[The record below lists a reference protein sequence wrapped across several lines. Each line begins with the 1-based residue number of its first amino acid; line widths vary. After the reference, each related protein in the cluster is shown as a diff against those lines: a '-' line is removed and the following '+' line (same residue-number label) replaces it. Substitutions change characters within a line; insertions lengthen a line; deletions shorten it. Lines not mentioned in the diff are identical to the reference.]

1 MMVNSIRA
9 IGGPVPEPP
18 RIPQMVF
25 ETSSDAEPYKEQDLG
40 KVPHGKGKRIVEY
53 LSLMSPMAI
62 ANILLNME
70 DDRRNYVHYLSLE
83 TRQKIV
89 EALVQAANNRSIDC
103 LEKLPQGGLD
113 PIIISILGIA
123 SDTQNKLR
131 DTILDRLSK
140 SGRLKKPLPG
150 KFELYA

>member
-1 MMVNSIRA
+1 MMVSSIRA
-9 IGGPVPEPP
+9 IGGPVPESS
-18 RIPQMVF
+18 RIPPMVF
-25 ETSSDAEPYKEQDLG
+25 ATSSDSKPDEKRERIQVPDKESE
-40 KVPHGKGKRIVEY
+40 RIVK
-53 LSLMSPMAI
+53 SLLNMPPLAI

-123 SDTQNKLR
+123 AATQEKLR
-131 DTILDRLSK
+131 TAILDRLSK
-140 SGRLKKPLPG
+140 SGKLKKPLPG